1 MKIYCTRPKCCEPV
15 NDFPEL
21 DQRHELHTAKQRHC
35 KSCDMP
41 QILAG
46 RYIPEKLL
54 AKSGLSN
61 AYLGRDR
68 HSTQFRKCVIK
79 QFQPSD
85 DFNQKTLQMAEDL
98 FFREA
103 EVLETLGNQHP
114 QIPRLY
120 AFFPL
125 IIPDEETGVEK
136 EFFYLVQEF
145 IEGETLE
152 EEVKSKGK
160 LSEQEIY
167 EVLESMLG
175 VLQFVHE
182 QGSIHRDIKPSNIIR
197 DQQGKLYLLDFGAV
211 KRVAIG
217 ESTASYSTGIYTMGF
232 APPEQMQGRK
242 VYPSSDLY
250 ALAATCLN
258 LLTAKPI
265 HHLYDSYHNQW
276 SWREHCQV
284 SDKLANILE
293 PMLSSTPKD
302 RFHSAEEVL
311 AVLGASQDDKTSLPN
326 TGVPAPSST
335 ETVDKNQ
342 NNDWRSLL
350 SSISEDSNLSLIEA
364 AEAVLENS
372 QDNKTSLPNTEV
384 PAPAEK
390 PLNSQKTVVFK
401 AKVKMFRGTAYL
413 QESQSYEASLKQVL
427 EFLQQKQQVKFV
439 INFQGQKKAYTNF
452 AEKLCK
458 EIIQYLTDTVEVEY
472 SYRLEDAQMIIYLSP
487 QS

>member
-1 MKIYCTRPKCCEPV
+1 
-15 NDFPEL
+15 
-21 DQRHELHTAKQRHC
+21 
-35 KSCDMP
+35 MP

-68 HSTQFRKCVIK
+68 HSTQLRKCVIK

-125 IIPDEETGVEK
+125 ILPDEETGMEK

-160 LSEQEIY
+160 LGEKEVY

-197 DQQGKLYLLDFGAV
+197 DPQGKLYLLDFGAV
-211 KRVAIG
+211 KRVATG

-242 VYPSSDLY
+242 VYPSTDLY
-250 ALAATCLN
+250 ALAATCIH

-265 HHLYDSYHNQW
+265 HHLYDAYHNQW

-284 SDKLANILE
+284 GDKLAKILE
-293 PMLSSTPKD
+293 QMLYATPKD
-302 RFHSAEEVL
+302 RFQSAEEVL
-311 AVLGASQDDKTSLPN
+311 AVLGASQDNKTSLQEREVANPN
-326 TGVPAPSST
+326 SS
-335 ETVDKNQ
+335 EKLNDHQ
-342 NNDWRSLL
+342 NSNWRSLL
-350 SSISEDSNLSLIEA
+350 SSLTADDDISS
-364 AEAVLENS
+364 AEVEPTS
-372 QDNKTSLPNTEV
+372 QQALKEKFKEQ
-384 PAPAEK
+384 AKAEE
-390 PLNSQKTVVFK
+390 QKTVVFK
-401 AKVKMFRGTAYL
+401 AKVKMFRGAAYL
-413 QESQSYEASLKQVL
+413 QESQSYETSLKQVL
-427 EFLQQKQQVKFV
+427 EFLQQQQQVKFV
-439 INFQGQKKAYTNF
+439 INFQGQKKAYTKF
-452 AEKLCK
+452 ADKLCK
-458 EIIQYLTDTVEVEY
+458 SIIQSLTDTVEVEY

-487 QS
+487 QG